1 MTDRI
6 HCFPEP
12 EALVQAAVAD
22 FLALLDACEGE
33 CHVALAGG
41 NTPRRFYAALAQA
54 GAGRD
59 WSAVHFW
66 FGDERA
72 VPPDHP
78 DSNFRM
84 ARETLFTPLGIAAG
98 RIHPMPIPDPVLPVS
113 LDAAARD
120 YEAELRRHLPG
131 TDDGW
136 PRFDLVLLGMGE
148 DGHTASLFPGTA
160 ALDETRRAVVPVHV
174 ANRNAWRLTLTL
186 PVLNAATHVWVMVTG
201 AAKAPALRRARSRLD
216 PPLPIQ
222 RVQPPGG
229 RDWFVDAAAMGGAC
243 P

>member
-1 MTDRI
+1 MNDRF

-22 FLALLDACEGE
+22 FLALLNACDGE
-33 CHVALAGG
+33 CHIALAGG
-41 NTPRRFYAALAQA
+41 NTPRRFYTALAEA

-72 VPPDHP
+72 VSHDHP

-84 ARETLFTPLGIAAG
+84 ARESLLGPLAIPAE
-98 RIHPMPIPDPVLPVS
+98 RIHPMPVPDPVLPVS

-120 YEAELRRHLPG
+120 YEAELRRFLSE
-131 TDDGW
+131 TADGW
-136 PRFDLVLLGMGE
+136 PRFDLILLGMGE

-160 ALDETRRAVVPVHV
+160 ALEEAHRAVVPVHV
-174 ANRNAWRLTLTL
+174 ASRNAWRLTLTL
-186 PVLNAATHVWVMVTG
+186 PVINAARHVWVMVTG
-201 AAKAPALRRARSRLD
+201 SAKAPALQRFRSRLE
-216 PPLPIQ
+216 PALPIQ
-222 RVQPPGG
+222 RVQPAGG
-229 RDWFVDAAAMGGAC
+229 CDWYVDAAAMGGDC